1 MMNKPKAFSYL
12 RFSTQNQIK
21 GDSSRR
27 QTEAAQAYAE
37 RHGLDLDD
45 ELTFRDLGV
54 SAFRGANI
62 VEGALGKFLEAV
74 DSGKVQ
80 PGSYLLVEN
89 LDRLSR
95 DKIMPALN
103 RFSSLLEKG
112 ITVVTLSDG
121 KCYDAD
127 SLNNLPDLM
136 LSLLVMSRANEES
149 ELKSLRGKAAWKKK
163 RERAAKEG
171 HILTAKAPAWLQ
183 LRDGEFK
190 VIKDRAAVVQRIFHM
205 ALDGHGK
212 EGIAYRLNKERVKPF
227 GEKSNGWYPSY
238 VRNILANEAVIGRFQ
253 PMRDAWVGGK
263 RRHEPDGDVIE
274 GYYPAILDPEI
285 FYRARRAP
293 PGASGS
299 KGMAL
304 SNVLNRLVFCS
315 KCGGAMHYVN
325 KGKPPKG
332 RLYLA
337 CDNARRKHTCDAK
350 STRYDPV
357 MNAVL
362 SSLDIGEEVIR
373 DLLGNGDI
381 EGHRQELIHH
391 IEATDGQIDELQAGT
406 VNLLDVLSRQ
416 PSPAIETRLA
426 ETESNV
432 VQLRQDKADLEAELH
447 SLKDGQDH
455 LGGTLQAMSEVRR
468 VLDKGDDEQV
478 GEMRVRLNGAL
489 RRLISRIDIGAIG
502 NGHPANLGH
511 GRRDLHGDRDP
522 GRGSVARLWDNFRAL
537 PDKLS
542 RPVVPIRVTF
552 HEEDRHL
559 LIYAHPKDP
568 QKNIAL
574 AGRTSEPD
582 KVKLIAHYRALEHE
596 VLDVLF

>member
-171 HILTAKAPAWLQ
+171 QPLTAKAPAWLQ

-293 PGASGS
+293 RTCANTPVYRFQRTVYRDILTNPDATVYSFSMNDDNLVIEVDTTIDRTNFIGTGATLHGNSTVYRRNISNPLLNFDSDAPVNPG
-299 KGMAL
+299 
-304 SNVLNRLVFCS
+304 NVPYFRCV
-315 KCGGAMHYVN
+315 CGG
-325 KGKPPKG
+325 
-332 RLYLA
+332 
-337 CDNARRKHTCDAK
+337 
-350 STRYDPV
+350 
-357 MNAVL
+357 
-362 SSLDIGEEVIR
+362 
-373 DLLGNGDI
+373 
-381 EGHRQELIHH
+381 
-391 IEATDGQIDELQAGT
+391 
-406 VNLLDVLSRQ
+406 
-416 PSPAIETRLA
+416 
-426 ETESNV
+426 
-432 VQLRQDKADLEAELH
+432 
-447 SLKDGQDH
+447 
-455 LGGTLQAMSEVRR
+455 
-468 VLDKGDDEQV
+468 
-478 GEMRVRLNGAL
+478 
-489 RRLISRIDIGAIG
+489 
-502 NGHPANLGH
+502 
-511 GRRDLHGDRDP
+511 
-522 GRGSVARLWDNFRAL
+522 
-537 PDKLS
+537 
-542 RPVVPIRVTF
+542 
-552 HEEDRHL
+552 
-559 LIYAHPKDP
+559 
-568 QKNIAL
+568 
-574 AGRTSEPD
+574 
-582 KVKLIAHYRALEHE
+582 
-596 VLDVLF
+596 